1 MIDVNLLRTNPEIA
15 KDSQRRRGI
24 EVSLVDKV
32 LEADKKWRTL
42 KGELD
47 ELRAERNKLGEE
59 IGKLKKKGENPVDI
73 LNRVSILSGK
83 IKKQEEEL
91 AELEQKRDKL
101 LLEIPNILHETVP
114 QGKDE
119 GENVEI
125 KKIRK
130 PTKFPFQPKDH
141 IDLGLNLDLFD
152 VERAAKTSG
161 ARFYFLKN
169 EAVLLELAL
178 VQYAMD
184 FLVKKQGFTPIIVPD
199 LVKERSMYGVG
210 MLPPSPNEIYKIENE

>member
-125 KKIRK
+125 KKVGK

-210 MLPPSPNEIYKIENE
+210 MLPPSPNEI